1 MTRAAGLI
9 ATGSTVFAF
18 TLFLNKVLN
27 KLLRSFYPFLL
38 KACNVFITLILEIK
52 FWKWVHKHI
61 FVVLSIIV
69 VLSLASVDDLLR
81 RDHSKETRLIGRS
94 FAVLL
99 CSIFEVVLGQ
109 NLPKRMQGCLKQA
122 EEHVEEKKKK
132 TEKNAEPFQAR
143 STCR

>member
-1 MTRAAGLI
+1 
-9 ATGSTVFAF
+9 
-18 TLFLNKVLN
+18 
-27 KLLRSFYPFLL
+27 
-38 KACNVFITLILEIK
+38 
-52 FWKWVHKHI
+52 
-61 FVVLSIIV
+61 V

-99 CSIFEVVLGQ
+99 CSIFEVVFGQ

-132 TEKNAEPFQAR
+132 KKTEKNAEPFQAR
-143 STCR
+143 SRKDGKQIKKNL

>member
-1 MTRAAGLI
+1 
-9 ATGSTVFAF
+9 
-18 TLFLNKVLN
+18 
-27 KLLRSFYPFLL
+27 
-38 KACNVFITLILEIK
+38 
-52 FWKWVHKHI
+52 
-61 FVVLSIIV
+61 V

-99 CSIFEVVLGQ
+99 CSIFEVVFGQ

-132 TEKNAEPFQAR
+132 KTEKNAEPFQAR